1 MGATGVPMLAWPLYA
16 EQKMNR
22 TFLVERMK
30 MGLKV
35 SESED
40 GIVSAAEL
48 EQRLTE
54 MMKSEKGKE
63 IEKRVM
69 AVRVCAVEAVNNGGS
84 SRVALAHFVESL

>member
-1 MGATGVPMLAWPLYA
+1 MGATGCNTQSWISGA
-16 EQKMNR
+16 EDEQD
-22 TFLVERMK
+22 FLVERMK